1 MGTLLWLALGAGL
14 GLLSWLLPALT
25 VLGPLVVAGLTL
37 IAILLPRDLTS
48 AGAKL
53 GIGFGAVYLVAA
65 TPTVIRDPLAA
76 TGAAYLVF
84 GAGLVILILGL
95 AGVWRNRRR
104 RARDQARAAE
114 SEANP
119 A

>member
-1 MGTLLWLALGAGL
+1 MAGLLWLAIGAGL
-14 GLLSWLLPALT
+14 GVLSWLLPELTIVVPLIVTALT
-25 VLGPLVVAGLTL
+25 LVG
-37 IAILLPRDLTS
+37 ILLPRDLTS

>member
-1 MGTLLWLALGAGL
+1 MAGLLWLAIGAGL
-14 GLLSWLLPALT
+14 GVLSWLVPELTIVVPLIVTALT
-25 VLGPLVVAGLTL
+25 LVAVLM
-37 IAILLPRDLTS
+37 PRDLTS

-53 GIGFGAVYLVAA
+53 GIGFGTVYLVAA
-65 TPTVIRDPLAA
+65 ATTVIPNPLAA

-84 GAGLVILILGL
+84 GTGLVILILGL

-104 RARDQARAAE
+104 RARDQAREAE
-114 SEANP
+114 SAANP

>member
-1 MGTLLWLALGAGL
+1 MASLLWLAIGAGL

-25 VLGPLVVAGLTL
+25 VVGPLVAAALTL
-37 IAILLPRDLTS
+37 VAVLLPRDLTS

-53 GIGFGAVYLVAA
+53 GIGFGAVYLAVAA
-65 TPTVIRDPLAA
+65 DTVIRDPLAA

-84 GAGLVILILGL
+84 GSGLAILILGL
-95 AGVWRNRRR
+95 VGVWRNRRR
-104 RARDQARAAE
+104 RARDQARAAA

-119 A
+119 S